1 MFVED
6 YGDYQ
11 IEIAKQDRAA
21 YGWAV
26 VRPGDGWRYQHTL
39 LYETML
45 DAAQAALDWI
55 DAEMLEAEEAD
66 RVRDL
71 IERRDQRRIQR
82 VASRAQRRI
91 AEAPMTQMPED
102 TSGTID

>member
-1 MFVED
+1 MLIED

-11 IEIAKQDRAA
+11 IQIAKQDRAA

-26 VRPGDGWRYQHTL
+26 ERADGWRYEHQL
-39 LYETML
+39 LHESMI

-55 DAEMLEAEEAD
+55 DEEMMEEDQAD

-71 IERRDQRRIQR
+71 IARQDQRRI
-82 VASRAQRRI
+82 ARAQARLKAR
-91 AEAPMTQMPED
+91 AEAP
-102 TSGTID
+102 IDKEG

>member
-1 MFVED
+1 MIVEH

-11 IEIAKQDRAA
+11 IQIAKQDRAA

-26 VRPGDGWRYQHTL
+26 ERADGWRYEHQL
-39 LYETML
+39 LHETMI

-55 DAEMLEAEEAD
+55 DAEMLEEEQAD

-71 IERRDQRRIQR
+71 IDRRDQRRIAR
-82 VASRAQRRI
+82 AKVRAQRI
-91 AEAPMTQMPED
+91 AEAPVAQMPEEV
-102 TSGTID
+102 IDGNVD

>member
-21 YGWAV
+21 YAWAV
-26 VRPGDGWRYQHTL
+26 VRPVDGWRYQHTL

-45 DAAQAALDWI
+45 DAATAALDWI
-55 DAEMLEAEEAD
+55 DTEMLEAEEAD
-66 RVRDL
+66 RVRG
-71 IERRDQRRIQR
+71 IIARRDQRR
-82 VASRAQRRI
+82 ASRRASRI
-91 AEAPMTQMPED
+91 AEAPMTTMPEEVTD
-102 TSGTID
+102 GTVD

>member
-26 VRPGDGWRYQHTL
+26 VRPSDGWRYQHTL

-66 RVRDL
+66 RVRDV
-71 IERRDQRRIQR
+71 IARRDQRRRDRIAR
-82 VASRAQRRI
+82 RASRI
-91 AEAPMTQMPED
+91 AEAPMTTMPEEVTD
-102 TSGTID
+102 GTVD

>member
-1 MFVED
+1 MFVEH

-11 IEIAKQDRAA
+11 IQIAKQDKAA

-26 VRPGDGWRYQHTL
+26 ERVADGWRYEHQL
-39 LYETML
+39 LHESMI

-55 DAEMLEAEEAD
+55 DAEMLEEEDAV

-71 IERRDQRRIQR
+71 IDRREQRRIERANRR
-82 VASRAQRRI
+82 VSRI
-91 AEAPMTQMPED
+91 VEAPMTQMPED
-102 TSGTID
+102 PDGTVD